1 MNSSLKIIFAGTP
14 SFAATALEALLA
26 QQFSVA
32 AVLTQP
38 DRPAGRGMRLT
49 ASPVKQL
56 ALARSLPLL
65 QPASLKSV
73 DVQQELANYAADVMV
88 VAAYGLILPS
98 ALLQL
103 PRHGCLNIHASLLP
117 RWRGAA
123 PIQRAILAGDD
134 KTGVTIMQMDAGL
147 DTGDMLLKKSC
158 LITACDTTQTLHDK
172 LAGLGAE
179 AIVETLC
186 LLEQGQLKPVPQNA
200 AEATYAA
207 KLSKTEALI
216 DWSKNATEIIRA
228 VHAYNPFPIAH
239 TILNGVP
246 VKIWQASVR
255 EEVEGEA
262 GTVLAIEKN
271 GIIVACGQGALC
283 LEVLQRQNAKALP
296 AMQFMQGFTVHPGD
310 RCTSFP

>member
-1 MNSSLKIIFAGTP
+1 M
-14 SFAATALEALLA
+14 
-26 QQFSVA
+26 QQFSVV

-65 QPASLKSV
+65 QPTSLKSA
-73 DVQQELANYAADVMV
+73 DVQQELANYTADVMV

-103 PRHGCLNIHASLLP
+103 PRYGCLNIHASLLP

-134 KTGVTIMQMDAGL
+134 KTGITIMQMDAGL
-147 DTGDMLLKKSC
+147 DTGGMLLKKACS
-158 LITACDTTQTLHDK
+158 ITAHDTTQTLHDK
-172 LAGLGAE
+172 LATLGAE
-179 AIVETLC
+179 AIIETLC
-186 LLEQGQLKPVPQNA
+186 LLERGQLKPVSQNA

-207 KLSKTEALI
+207 KLNKTEALI
-216 DWSKNATEIIRA
+216 DWSKNATHIIRA
-228 VHAYNPFPIAH
+228 VHAYNPFPIAY
-239 TILNGVP
+239 TILNGEL

-255 EEVEGEA
+255 DDVEGET
-262 GTVLAIEKN
+262 GTLLAIEKN

-283 LEVLQRQNAKALP
+283 LEVLQRKNAKALP
-296 AMQFMQGFTVHPGD
+296 AAQFIQGFAVHPGD
-310 RCTSFP
+310 RCTSFL

>member
-1 MNSSLKIIFAGTP
+1 
-14 SFAATALEALLA
+14 
-26 QQFSVA
+26 
-32 AVLTQP
+32 
-38 DRPAGRGMRLT
+38 MRLT

-56 ALARSLPLL
+56 ALASNLPLL

-103 PRHGCLNIHASLLP
+103 PRYGCLNIHASLLP

-134 KTGVTIMQMDAGL
+134 KTGITIMQMDAGL
-147 DTGDMLLKKSC
+147 DTGDILLKKDC
-158 LITACDTTQTLHDK
+158 PITAYDTTQTLHAK
-172 LAGLGAE
+172 LAKLGAE
-179 AIVETLC
+179 AIVEALR
-186 LLEQGQLKPVPQNA
+186 LLEQGQLKSAPQNA

-207 KLSKTEALI
+207 KLSKPEALI
-216 DWSKNATEIIRA
+216 DWSESATQIMRA

-246 VKIWQASVR
+246 IKIWQASVR
-255 EEVEGEA
+255 DGAEGEA

-296 AMQFMQGFTVHPGD
+296 AVQFMQGFAVHPGD
-310 RCTSFP
+310 RCTSFH

>member
-1 MNSSLKIIFAGTP
+1 M
-14 SFAATALEALLA
+14 
-26 QQFSVA
+26 QQFSVV

-38 DRPAGRGMRLT
+38 DRPAGRGMRTT

-56 ALARSLPLL
+56 ALAHSLPLL
-65 QPASLKSV
+65 QPASLKSG
-73 DVQQELANYAADVMV
+73 DMQQEVANYAADVMV
-88 VAAYGLILPS
+88 VAAYGLILPL

-103 PRHGCLNIHASLLP
+103 PRYGCLNIHASLLP

-158 LITACDTTQTLHDK
+158 SITAYDTTQTLHAK
-172 LAGLGAE
+172 LAKLGAE
-179 AIVETLC
+179 AIVEALH
-186 LLEQGQLKPVPQNA
+186 LLEQGQLKSMPQNA

-207 KLSKTEALI
+207 KVSKTEGLI
-216 DWSKNATEIIRA
+216 DWSENATQIMRA
-228 VHAYNPFPIAH
+228 VHAYNPFPIAY

-246 VKIWQASVR
+246 VKIWQACVR
-255 EEVEGEA
+255 DGFEGEA

-296 AMQFMQGFTVHPGD
+296 AVQFMHGFAVHPGD
-310 RCTSFP
+310 RCTSFL

>member
-1 MNSSLKIIFAGTP
+1 MNSPLKIIFAGTP
-14 SFAATALEALLA
+14 DFAATALEALLV
-26 QQFSVA
+26 QQFSVV

-56 ALARSLPLL
+56 ALARNLPLL
-65 QPASLKSV
+65 QPVTLKSV

-103 PRHGCLNIHASLLP
+103 PRYGCLNIHASLLP

-123 PIQRAILAGDD
+123 PIQRAILADDD
-134 KTGVTIMQMDAGL
+134 KTGITIMQMDTGL
-147 DTGDMLLKKSC
+147 DTGDMLLKKTCS
-158 LITACDTTQTLHDK
+158 ITAHDTTQTLHDK
-172 LAGLGAE
+172 LAMLGAE

-186 LLEQGQLKPVPQNA
+186 LLEQGQLKPVSQNV

-207 KLSKTEALI
+207 KLNKTEALI
-216 DWSKNATEIIRA
+216 DWSKNATQIIRA
-228 VHAYNPFPIAH
+228 VHAYNPFPIAY
-239 TILNGVP
+239 TILNGEL
-246 VKIWQASVR
+246 VKIWQVSVR
-255 EEVEGEA
+255 EGSEGEA
-262 GTVLAIEKN
+262 GIVLAIEKN

-296 AMQFMQGFTVHPGD
+296 AAQFIQGFAVHPGD
-310 RCTSFP
+310 RCTSFL

>member
-1 MNSSLKIIFAGTP
+1 M
-14 SFAATALEALLA
+14 
-26 QQFSVA
+26 V

-65 QPASLKSV
+65 QPVTLKSV
-73 DVQQELANYAADVMV
+73 DVQHELADYAADVMV

-103 PRHGCLNIHASLLP
+103 PRYGCLNIHASLLP

-134 KTGVTIMQMDAGL
+134 KTGITIMQMDTGL
-147 DTGDMLLKKSC
+147 DTGDMVLKKSC
-158 LITACDTTQTLHDK
+158 SITVHETTQTLHDK
-172 LAGLGAE
+172 LAKLGAE
-179 AIVETLC
+179 AIVEALC
-186 LLEQGQLKPVPQNA
+186 LLEQGQLKSVSQNA

-216 DWSKNATEIIRA
+216 DWSKNSTQIIRA
-228 VHAYNPFPIAH
+228 VHAYNPFPIAY
-239 TILNGVP
+239 TMLNGVSI
-246 VKIWQASVR
+246 KIWQASVR
-255 EEVEGEA
+255 EGLEGEA
-262 GTVLAIEKN
+262 GTVLVIEKN
-271 GIIVACGQGALC
+271 GIVVACGQGALC

-296 AMQFMQGFTVHPGD
+296 AVQFMQGFAVHPGD
-310 RCTSFP
+310 RCTSFL

>member
-1 MNSSLKIIFAGTP
+1 M
-14 SFAATALEALLA
+14 
-26 QQFSVA
+26 QQFSVV

-56 ALARSLPLL
+56 ALAHSLPLL
-65 QPASLKSV
+65 QPVTLKSA

-88 VAAYGLILPS
+88 VAAYGLILPA

-103 PRHGCLNIHASLLP
+103 PRYGCLNIHASLLP

-134 KTGVTIMQMDAGL
+134 KTGITIMQMDAGL

-158 LITACDTTQTLHDK
+158 SITAHDTTQTLHDK
-172 LAGLGAE
+172 LATLGAE
-179 AIVETLC
+179 AIVETLY
-186 LLEQGQLKPVPQNA
+186 LLKQGQLKPVSQNA

-207 KLSKTEALI
+207 KLNKTEALI
-216 DWSKNATEIIRA
+216 DWSKNATQIIRA
-228 VHAYNPFPIAH
+228 VHAYNPFPIAY
-239 TILNGVP
+239 TILNGELI
-246 VKIWQASVR
+246 KIWQASVH
-255 EEVEGEA
+255 EGSEGEA

-271 GIIVACGQGALC
+271 GIIVACGQGTLC
-283 LEVLQRQNAKALP
+283 LEVLQRQNAKTLP
-296 AMQFMQGFTVHPGD
+296 VAQFIQGFAVHPGD
-310 RCTSFP
+310 RCTSFL